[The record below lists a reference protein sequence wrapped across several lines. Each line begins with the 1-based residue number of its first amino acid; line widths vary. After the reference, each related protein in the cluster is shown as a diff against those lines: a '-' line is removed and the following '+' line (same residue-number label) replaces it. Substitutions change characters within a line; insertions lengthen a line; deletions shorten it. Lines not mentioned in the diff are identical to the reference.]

1 MHNRTAAAAI
11 LLIALIGVAPAADDV
26 REPVKLPPMMRE
38 HMLGNMR
45 DHLQTLDR
53 ILGDVAAAKFDDA
66 AKAAEARL
74 GMSSLTS
81 HDAAHMAPF
90 MPKPMQEMGTSMHRA
105 ASRLVIVLQDA
116 SVTPNAES
124 LHKVAGALHDVTT
137 ACTSCHAA
145 YRLQ

>member
-1 MHNRTAAAAI
+1 MNHRIAAVAVF
-11 LLIALIGVAPAADDV
+11 LIARIGAAPAADDA
-26 REPVKLPPMMRE
+26 REAVKLPPMMRE

-45 DHLQTLDR
+45 DHLATLDQ
-53 ILGDVAAAKFDDA
+53 ILGAVADAKYDDA
-66 AKAAEARL
+66 AKLAESRL

-105 ASRLVIVLQDA
+105 ASPLVIVLQDA
-116 SVTPNAES
+116 SVPPSATS
-124 LHKVAGALHDVTT
+124 LHKVAGALHAVTT

-145 YRLQ
+145 YR

>member
-1 MHNRTAAAAI
+1 MNMRLAMTAVLLAALTGA
-11 LLIALIGVAPAADDV
+11 APAADDA
-26 REPVKLPPMMRE
+26 RELVKLPPMMRD

-45 DHLQTLDR
+45 DHLLTLDR
-53 ILGDVAAAKFDDA
+53 ILGAVSEAKFDDA
-66 AKAAEARL
+66 AKVAEARL
-74 GMSSLTS
+74 GMSSLTA

-90 MPKPMQEMGTSMHRA
+90 MPKAMQDMGTEMHHA

-116 SVTPNAES
+116 SVTPDAES
-124 LHKVAGALHDVTT
+124 VQKVAGALHAVTT